1 MLKITNLGHASF
13 LFEEENYS
21 IITDPYLDNSVPN
34 LKFPRISANKVLISH
49 NHYDHCGK
57 EHVTIIPN
65 ERDIEIKEIIVP
77 HDHHNGA
84 KRGLNK
90 MHLFKMDKYL
100 ILHTG
105 DLGCIPDESI
115 SKQLMNI
122 DILLAPINGFYT
134 ISSKELKDLVD
145 LIKPKLVIPM
155 HYFKQLNQSGYPDG
169 GQIEVFK
176 QLIPLY
182 LEVNDYS
189 INVSD
194 DLFVYHALIF
204 NKELQEKEN
213 D

>member
-13 LFEEENYS
+13 LFEDDNYS

-49 NHYDHCGK
+49 DHYDHCGK
-57 EHVTIIPN
+57 VLVTIIPSQN
-65 ERDIEIKEIIVP
+65 EIPIKEIIVP

-90 MHLFKMDKYL
+90 MHLFKMDKYT

-105 DLGCIPDESI
+105 DLGCIPDESVL
-115 SKQLMNI
+115 KQLTNI

-134 ISSKELKDLVD
+134 ISSKELKILMD
-145 LIKPKLVIPM
+145 LIKPKITIPM
-155 HYFKQLNQSGYPDG
+155 HYFKQINQSGYPDG
-169 GQIEVFK
+169 GQIDSFR
-176 QLIPLY
+176 QLVPIY
-182 LEVNDYS
+182 LEVNDFS

-194 DLFVYHALIF
+194 ELFVYDALIF
-204 NKELQEKEN
+204 NKELQEK
-213 D
+213 